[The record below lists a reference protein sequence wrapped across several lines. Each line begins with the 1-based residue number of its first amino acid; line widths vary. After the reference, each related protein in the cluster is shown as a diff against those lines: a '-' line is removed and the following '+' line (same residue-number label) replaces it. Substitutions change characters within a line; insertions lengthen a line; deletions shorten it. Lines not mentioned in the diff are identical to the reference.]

1 MVGTVPLCLP
11 QSYFG
16 LKLQREETFR
26 DDGEIFL
33 KIGDKSKIFCNYVV
47 RVFRSEVK
55 WREQAVRSKVELY
68 KKEAITMQHLL
79 KFEQIAHANE
89 EEEPFHLAQ
98 LNIFPS
104 SNSLAY

>member
-1 MVGTVPLCLP
+1 MP

-16 LKLQREETFR
+16 RKLQREETFR
-26 DDGEIFL
+26 DDGEIFF

-89 EEEPFHLAQ
+89 EEEPFDLAQ